1 MRGYLGLVSLAP
13 ALLVL
18 SLLGPATGCTPQG
31 PKAALDYGEDAKR
44 AYELAMEEFRAHN
57 WIECQSMFREVKKNY
72 AYSKYARLAEL
83 RIADADFEQDKF
95 AEAVRQYRDFT
106 ANHRADNEGV
116 AYARARTA
124 EAQYLQAGGDGIFAA
139 PSDERDQ
146 AVILD
151 AYRELRNY
159 LGDYPNAG
167 ASDRAREL
175 LGNVTA
181 RLIQHE
187 LVVARFYLN
196 RDNYEATVAR
206 IKYALRTYGSV
217 GASSDPLIVDSGLE
231 PECLLLLGETYL
243 RMERWSDARDA
254 FVTLLR
260 DYSASSL
267 TDPARR
273 FLKYMESRG
282 V

>member
-1 MRGYLGLVSLAP
+1 MRGYLTP

-18 SLLGPATGCTPQG
+18 SLLGPAGGCTPQA
-31 PKAALDYGEDAKR
+31 PKAALDYSEDAKR

-57 WIECQSMFREVKKNY
+57 WIECQALFREVKKNY

-83 RIADADFEQDKF
+83 RVADADFEQDKF

-175 LGNVTA
+175 LGNVTG

-196 RDNYEATVAR
+196 RDNYDAAVAR
-206 IKYALRTYGSV
+206 IKFALRAYGSV
-217 GASSDPLIVDSGLE
+217 GASTDPLLVDSGLE

-254 FVTLLR
+254 FVTVLR
-260 DYSASSL
+260 DYAASSL
-267 TDPARR
+267 SEPARR
-273 FLKYMESRG
+273 YLTYMVTRG

>member
-1 MRGYLGLVSLAP
+1 MRGLLLV
-13 ALLVL
+13 ALLCAAT
-18 SLLGPATGCTPQG
+18 PAVGGCA
-31 PKAALDYGEDAKR
+31 PKPKGSLDYTEDAKR
-44 AYELAMEEFRAHN
+44 AYEEAMDEFRAHN
-57 WIECQSMFREVKKNY
+57 WMESQTLFHEVKKNY

-95 AEAVRQYRDFT
+95 AEAVRQYRDFV

-124 EAQYLQAGGDGIFAA
+124 EAQYLQSGGDGLFAA

-167 ASDRAREL
+167 ASGRAREL
-175 LGNVTA
+175 LSNVTA
-181 RLIQHE
+181 RLIRHE
-187 LVVARFYLN
+187 LVVARFYLSRN
-196 RDNYEATVAR
+196 NYEATVLR

-217 GASSDPLIVDSGLE
+217 GVSADPLVVDSGLE

-243 RMERWSDARDA
+243 RMERWPDARDA

-260 DYSASSL
+260 DYSSSSL

-273 FLKYMESRG
+273 FLAYMDSRG

>member
-1 MRGYLGLVSLAP
+1 MRGSLTP

-18 SLLGPATGCTPQG
+18 ALLGPAVGCATPAS
-31 PKAALDYGEDAKR
+31 KTALDYSEDAKR
-44 AYELAMEEFRAHN
+44 AYEAAMEEFRAHN
-57 WIECQSMFREVKKNY
+57 WIECQSLFREVKKNY

-181 RLIQHE
+181 RLIRHE

-196 RDNYEATVAR
+196 RANYDATTAR

-217 GASSDPLIVDSGLE
+217 GNSSDPAVVDSGLE

-243 RMERWSDARDA
+243 RMERWSDARDS
-254 FVTLLR
+254 FITLLR

-267 TDPARR
+267 SDPARR
-273 FLKYMESRG
+273 FLAYMDSRG